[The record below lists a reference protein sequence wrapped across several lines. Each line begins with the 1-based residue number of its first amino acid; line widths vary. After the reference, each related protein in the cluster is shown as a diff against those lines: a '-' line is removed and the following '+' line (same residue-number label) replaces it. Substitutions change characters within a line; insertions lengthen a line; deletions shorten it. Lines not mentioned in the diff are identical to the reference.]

1 MEILQF
7 SRYNLVEPVA
17 RIGDPESHTV
27 ELLNVD
33 SLKCKN
39 LSDRDTFSCSNTI

>member
-1 MEILQF
+1 MLIVDTVLEEFEWKYCSFPDI
-7 SRYNLVEPVA
+7 SSLVEPVA

-33 SLKCKN
+33 
-39 LSDRDTFSCSNTI
+39 F